1 MSIQLRPATGQ
12 DQALLQRIYA
22 STRLAELALT
32 NWDEAQ
38 CREFTGMQFEAQ
50 RRYYAEQ
57 YPRAI
62 CQIIE
67 LDGQA
72 VGRLWVDRRP
82 HTLHVLDISLL
93 EAARGRGV
101 GSHCLR
107 ALIAEASS
115 QGLSVSIYVELN
127 NPARRLY
134 ERLGFRADGL
144 PNGVHQHMVRHSQA
158 ALLQPS
164 QQECQPCGSP

>member
-1 MSIQLRPATGQ
+1 MSIQLRPATEQ

-50 RRYYAEQ
+50 QRYYAEQ
-57 YPRAI
+57 YPRAL

-67 LDGQA
+67 LDHQP

-101 GSHCLR
+101 GGHCLR
-107 ALIAEASS
+107 ALIAEAEA
-115 QGLSVSIYVELN
+115 QGLQVSIYVELQ

-134 ERLGFRADGL
+134 ERLGFRADGA
-144 PNGVHQHMVRHSQA
+144 PHGVHQHMIRHSPV
-158 ALLQPS
+158 ALSSHP
-164 QQECQPCGSP
+164 QESQPC

>member
-1 MSIQLRPATGQ
+1 MSICLRPATEQ

-22 STRLAELALT
+22 STRSAELALT
-32 NWDEAQ
+32 QWDEAQ
-38 CREFTGMQFEAQ
+38 CRAFTGMQYEAQ

-57 YPRAI
+57 YPRAL

-67 LDGQA
+67 LDRQP

-82 HTLHVLDISLL
+82 QALHVLDISLL

-107 ALIAEASS
+107 ALIAEAESE
-115 QGLSVSIYVELN
+115 GLQVSIYVELH

-134 ERLGFRADGL
+134 ERLGFRVDGAPRGL
-144 PNGVHQHMVRHSQA
+144 HQHMIRHSLV
-158 ALLQPS
+158 ALSSHP
-164 QQECQPCGSP
+164 QESQPC